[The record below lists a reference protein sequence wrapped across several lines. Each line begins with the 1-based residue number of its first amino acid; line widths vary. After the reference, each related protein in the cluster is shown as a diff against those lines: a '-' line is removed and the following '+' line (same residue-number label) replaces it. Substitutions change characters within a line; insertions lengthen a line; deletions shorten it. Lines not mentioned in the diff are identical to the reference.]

1 MTEPSTAS
9 TPEELKFQRRMQ
21 AIETLIQ
28 GVERYPDL
36 AARTHT
42 KAIVQAL
49 LDLHGAAMERILER
63 ATKEGEAGLA
73 LIDALA
79 RDELVGSLLLL
90 YGLHPL
96 TLETRV
102 RQALDKVRPIVQ
114 SHGGSLE
121 LLAAD
126 EGLVRLRL
134 RASGEGCASNALTLK
149 QAIDD
154 SIYARAPDV
163 SAIEVE
169 GLSPHGKNG
178 HARIALPIL

>member
-1 MTEPSTAS
+1 MTELSTSA
-9 TPEELKFQRRMQ
+9 PEDLEFRRRMQ
-21 AIETLIQ
+21 SIETLIQ

-49 LDLHGAAMERILER
+49 LDLHGAGIERIVER
-63 ATKEGEAGLA
+63 ARKEGEAGRV

-79 RDELVGSLLLL
+79 ADELVGSLLVLF
-90 YGLHPL
+90 GLHPVS
-96 TLETRV
+96 LETRV
-102 RQALDKVRPIVQ
+102 RQALDTVRPIVQ

-121 LLAAD
+121 LLAAE
-126 EGLVRLRL
+126 EGLVRLRVH
-134 RASGEGCASNALTLK
+134 ASGDVCAANALMLK

-154 SIYARAPDV
+154 SILARAPDV

-169 GLSPHGKNG
+169 GLSPQGKNG
-178 HARIALPIL
+178 HTRIALPIL